1 MADTIKPTAKAAV
14 TRLRDLGLHP
24 VLLTGDNE
32 RAARAVADQVGID
45 DVIAGVD
52 PVGKLAAIKRLQASR
67 RTVAMVGDGVNDAAA
82 LAQADLGLAM
92 GTGTDAAIEAA
103 DLTLVGGDPR
113 AVADAITLSR
123 KTLATIKGNLGWAF
137 GYNAAALPLAAS
149 GLLNPVIA
157 AAAMA
162 FSSVFVVTNSL
173 RLRRFN
179 QIRLIPNERAESARA
194 PPECRAPETVHNGD
208 VSFPGKRAIVEDE
221 RRPEGASMK
230 TKAAVVY
237 EPGKPIEIEELDLD
251 GPRDGEVLI
260 RYTYAGL
267 CHSDVHVQHGDLE
280 ARLPMVLGH
289 EGAGIVEEVGPGVT
303 RVAPGD
309 HVVCSFIPNCG
320 ICRYCA
326 TGRQSICDMGAT
338 ILEGYLP
345 GERFPISG
353 PRGQYGA
360 MCMLGTFSQYGVI
373 HQNSAVKVDDD
384 LPLDKAV
391 LVGCG
396 VPTGFGSAVNTA
408 KVRAGDTVAVYGV
421 GGIGINAVQGARYAG
436 AKYVVAID
444 PLENKR
450 AKALE
455 LGATH
460 AFATAAEAQDVITSL
475 TRGQGA
481 DSAIITVGLVD
492 ADVVTAAFTA
502 VGKGGI
508 VVITGLNKL
517 FAPTIQLPGTILTLF
532 RKSVVGSL
540 FGDCNPTTD
549 IPRILGLYQS
559 GDIKLDEIITRT
571 YTLDEVNEGYDDL
584 LNGKNVRGIIVHE
597 H

>member
-1 MADTIKPTAKAAV
+1 
-14 TRLRDLGLHP
+14 
-24 VLLTGDNE
+24 
-32 RAARAVADQVGID
+32 
-45 DVIAGVD
+45 
-52 PVGKLAAIKRLQASR
+52 
-67 RTVAMVGDGVNDAAA
+67 
-82 LAQADLGLAM
+82 
-92 GTGTDAAIEAA
+92 
-103 DLTLVGGDPR
+103 
-113 AVADAITLSR
+113 
-123 KTLATIKGNLGWAF
+123 
-137 GYNAAALPLAAS
+137 
-149 GLLNPVIA
+149 
-157 AAAMA
+157 
-162 FSSVFVVTNSL
+162 
-173 RLRRFN
+173 
-179 QIRLIPNERAESARA
+179 
-194 PPECRAPETVHNGD
+194 
-208 VSFPGKRAIVEDE
+208 
-221 RRPEGASMK
+221 MK

-237 EPGKPIEIEELDLD
+237 ETGKPMEIEELDLD

-260 RYTYAGL
+260 RYLYAGL
-267 CHSDVHVQHGDLE
+267 CHSDIHVQHGDLE

-303 RVAPGD
+303 RVKAGD

-320 ICRYCA
+320 TCRYCA

-345 GERFPISG
+345 GERFPFSG

-360 MCMLGTFSQYGVI
+360 MCILGTFSQYGVI
-373 HQNSAVKVDDD
+373 HQNSVVRVDDD

-396 VPTGFGSAVNTA
+396 VPTGWGSAVNTA
-408 KVRAGDTVAVYGV
+408 NVRAGDTVAVYGV

-436 AKYVVAID
+436 AKHVVAID
-444 PLENKR
+444 PLEIKR

-460 AFATAAEAQDVITSL
+460 AFASAAEAQEAITSM

-481 DSAIITVGLVD
+481 DSAIVTVGLVD
-492 ADVVTAAFTA
+492 AQVVGEAFTA
-502 VGKGGI
+502 VGKDGI

-517 FAPTIQLPGTILTLF
+517 LEPTIVLPGTILTLF
-532 RKSVVGSL
+532 RKTVKGSL

-549 IPRILGLYQS
+549 IPKILGLYQS
-559 GDIKLDEIITRT
+559 GDLKLDEIITRT
-571 YTLDEVNEGYDDL
+571 YTLEQVNEGYDDL

>member
-1 MADTIKPTAKAAV
+1 
-14 TRLRDLGLHP
+14 
-24 VLLTGDNE
+24 
-32 RAARAVADQVGID
+32 
-45 DVIAGVD
+45 
-52 PVGKLAAIKRLQASR
+52 
-67 RTVAMVGDGVNDAAA
+67 
-82 LAQADLGLAM
+82 
-92 GTGTDAAIEAA
+92 
-103 DLTLVGGDPR
+103 
-113 AVADAITLSR
+113 
-123 KTLATIKGNLGWAF
+123 
-137 GYNAAALPLAAS
+137 
-149 GLLNPVIA
+149 
-157 AAAMA
+157 
-162 FSSVFVVTNSL
+162 
-173 RLRRFN
+173 
-179 QIRLIPNERAESARA
+179 
-194 PPECRAPETVHNGD
+194 
-208 VSFPGKRAIVEDE
+208 
-221 RRPEGASMK
+221 MK

-237 EPGKPIEIEELDLD
+237 EPGKRIEIEEL
-251 GPRDGEVLI
+251 
-260 RYTYAGL
+260 
-267 CHSDVHVQHGDLE
+267 
-280 ARLPMVLGH
+280 
-289 EGAGIVEEVGPGVT
+289 GPGVT
-303 RVAPGD
+303 RVKAGD

-320 ICRYCA
+320 NCRYCA

-360 MCMLGTFSQYGVI
+360 MCILGTFSQYGVI
-373 HQNSAVKVDDD
+373 HQNSAVRVDDD

-396 VPTGFGSAVNTA
+396 VPTGWGSAVNTA
-408 KVRAGDTVAVYGV
+408 EVRAGDTVAVYGV

-436 AKYVVAID
+436 AKHVVAID

-460 AFATAAEAQDVITSL
+460 AFASAAEAQEAITSL

-481 DSAIITVGLVD
+481 DSAIVTVGLVD
-492 ADVVTAAFTA
+492 AQVVGEAFTA

-517 FAPTIQLPGTILTLF
+517 LEPTIQLPGTILTLF
-532 RKSVVGSL
+532 RKTVKGSL

-549 IPRILGLYQS
+549 IPKILGLYQS

-571 YTLDEVNEGYDDL
+571 YTLEEVNEGYDDL
-584 LNGKNVRGIIVHE
+584 LNGKNVRGVIVHE

>member
-1 MADTIKPTAKAAV
+1 
-14 TRLRDLGLHP
+14 
-24 VLLTGDNE
+24 
-32 RAARAVADQVGID
+32 
-45 DVIAGVD
+45 
-52 PVGKLAAIKRLQASR
+52 
-67 RTVAMVGDGVNDAAA
+67 
-82 LAQADLGLAM
+82 
-92 GTGTDAAIEAA
+92 
-103 DLTLVGGDPR
+103 
-113 AVADAITLSR
+113 
-123 KTLATIKGNLGWAF
+123 
-137 GYNAAALPLAAS
+137 
-149 GLLNPVIA
+149 
-157 AAAMA
+157 
-162 FSSVFVVTNSL
+162 
-173 RLRRFN
+173 
-179 QIRLIPNERAESARA
+179 
-194 PPECRAPETVHNGD
+194 
-208 VSFPGKRAIVEDE
+208 
-221 RRPEGASMK
+221 MK

-289 EGAGIVEEVGPGVT
+289 EGAGIVEEVGAGVT

-320 ICRYCA
+320 TCRYCA

-345 GERFPISG
+345 GEHFPFSG

-360 MCMLGTFSQYGVI
+360 MCILGTFSQYGVI

-396 VPTGFGSAVNTA
+396 VPTGFGSVVNTA
-408 KVRAGDTVAVYGV
+408 KAKAGDTIAIYGV
-421 GGIGINAVQGARYAG
+421 GGIGINAVQAARLSG

-492 ADVVTAAFTA
+492 AEVVAAGFTA

-508 VVITGLNKL
+508 VVVTGLNKL
-517 FAPTIQLPGTILTLF
+517 MAPSIQLPGTILTLF

-549 IPRILGLYQS
+549 IPKILGLYQS
-559 GDIKLDEIITRT
+559 GDIKLDELITKT

-584 LNGKNVRGIIVHE
+584 LNGKNIRGIIVHE